1 MSRAGE
7 NRLERLRA
15 EAERVRRARAFGRS
29 LTLYRLF
36 DFLAAQ
42 AEADHAPTE
51 LDIAVQV
58 FGKAAD
64 FDVSS
69 DAVVRVNIHRM
80 RQKLADHYR
89 RSPHENADR
98 LAVPKGEYRLVLE
111 TFDAVPEPAGAP
123 TDRPFPRRALLVG
136 AAGLA
141 AGGAATWAF
150 MRSQSG
156 GSPMAG
162 VRRRAPWRGLDESR
176 PVIIVLNDF
185 YIFGDSEGGLSVSRL
200 IRRFDVNSRADLE
213 AYRAAEPDSAE
224 SFVDLD
230 MRYVPVGAAL
240 ALRNVTLVVGEGGA
254 RPRLMLA
261 SDLTPETLR
270 QAHIVYVGYLS
281 GLGLLREPL
290 ARRSRLRPGESFDE
304 LVDSRTNRI
313 HRSQSAGR
321 GPSSGPQTDYG
332 YAASFAG
339 PGGGRIL
346 VISGTRDSGLMHM
359 SDVLTSASGLDELSR
374 LIDVAGDFE
383 ALYRVE
389 GIGHVDLNG
398 RPVLADSLAAP
409 DRAAP

>member
-1 MSRAGE
+1 MPRAGE
-7 NRLERLRA
+7 SRLERLRA
-15 EAERVRRARAFGRS
+15 EAGKVRRARAFGRS

-89 RSPHENADR
+89 RSPQENADR

-111 TFDAVPEPAGAP
+111 TADAGETPTPTRAAAG
-123 TDRPFPRRALLVG
+123 RPFSRRMLVVG

-150 MRSQSG
+150 MR
-156 GSPMAG
+156 PRPREAALAD

-213 AYRAAEPDSAE
+213 AYRAAGPDGAG

-240 ALRNVTLVVGEGGA
+240 ALRDVALVVGERSA

-261 SDLTPETLR
+261 GDLTPETLR

-290 ARRSRLRPGESFDE
+290 ARRSRLRAGESFDE
-304 LVDSRTNRI
+304 LVDPGANRTY
-313 HRSQSAGR
+313 RSQTAGR
-321 GPSSGPQTDYG
+321 GPDSGPQTDYG
-332 YAASFAG
+332 YVASFAG

-359 SDVLTSASGLDELSR
+359 SNVLTSASGLDELAGR
-374 LIDVAGDFE
+374 TDIAGDFE

-398 RPVLADSLAAP
+398 RPVLAESLAAP
-409 DRAAP
+409 